1 MDFLENSVLPQSAH
15 HMVLLKYLLVLTY
28 ILLIPYLSV
37 LFGSL
42 SLSLYFKR
50 KAAKTS
56 EAKYLKFAKDLID
69 LITFNK
75 GVAFALGIVPM
86 LSSAFCYAQL
96 LHLSNNGVGAFI
108 LLALVFFIIS
118 AVFIYTY
125 KYAFHLKSIFELAS
139 KSENTHEELRDELN
153 SYTKIAAGLFS
164 KSGLYGWIFLFV
176 STYIFSAAVQ
186 LAADTS
192 KWGSVTNVFELIFS
206 LSAFTYYLQFAAA
219 SFAVTSAFLLYKFF
233 RPNSEANIKNEEYS
247 AFVKSFALK
256 AGLITTIIWP
266 LLIVINIVA
275 KPAIT
280 YSYDL
285 FVATLLALLL
295 ILLIANLFY
304 AMIKESNVKFGSA
317 VIYLFVAVIF
327 LLVLKEQFGFDTST
341 KKQYAIIA
349 ANYEQYQKEM
359 NEKLGLAVIEVSGA
373 DIFNGKC
380 IACHQYDRKLVGPPY
395 NETLPKYEGKMDD
408 LVKYILNPVKINP
421 EYPPMPNQGLKPN
434 EAEAVAKYIMET
446 YKK

>member
-15 HMVLLKYLLVLTY
+15 HMILLKYLLVLTY
-28 ILLIPYLSV
+28 ILLIPYLST

-56 EAKYLKFAKDLID
+56 DAKFLKLAKDLVD

-96 LHLSNNGVGAFI
+96 LHLSNAGVGGFI
-108 LLALVFFIIS
+108 LLALAFFIIS
-118 AVFIYTY
+118 LILIYTY

-139 KSENTHEELRDELN
+139 KTETVQEELKEDLS
-153 SYTKIAAGLFS
+153 SYTKIASGLFA
-164 KSGLYGWIFLFV
+164 KSGLYGWILLFV
-176 STYIFSAAVQ
+176 ATYIFSAAVQ

-192 KWGSVTNVFELIFS
+192 KWESVTSVFELIFS
-206 LSAFTYYLQFAAA
+206 LSALTYYLQFIAA
-219 SFAVTSAFLLYKFF
+219 SFAVTSAFVLYKFF
-233 RPNSEANIKNEEYS
+233 RPNSEASLRDEDYS

-256 AGLITTIIWP
+256 TGLISTIVWP
-266 LLIVINIVA
+266 LFIVLNVVA
-275 KPAIT
+275 KPAVT

-285 FVATLLALLL
+285 FGATLLALLL
-295 ILLIANLFY
+295 VLLIANLFY
-304 AMIKESNVKFGSA
+304 AMIKESNVKFGST
-317 VIYLFVAVIF
+317 VIYLFVAVIS
-327 LLVLKEQFGFDTST
+327 LLVLKEQSGFDTST
-341 KKQYAIIA
+341 KKQYAVIA

-359 NEKLGLAVIEVSGA
+359 NEKLGIAVVEISGA

-408 LVKYILNPVKINP
+408 LVKYILNPTKINP

-434 EAEAVAKYIMET
+434 EAEAVAKHIMET